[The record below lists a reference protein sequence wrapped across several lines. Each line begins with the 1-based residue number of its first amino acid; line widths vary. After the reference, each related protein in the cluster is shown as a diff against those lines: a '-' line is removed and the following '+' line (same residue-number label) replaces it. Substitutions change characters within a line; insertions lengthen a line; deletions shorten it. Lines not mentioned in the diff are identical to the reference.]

1 MTIPLTHRALLA
13 PAFLPDHA
21 ESEASIEQHEEAPGE
36 AAPGEGATATAGDE
50 GQPAPPGLALADLL
64 AHGLV
69 AHGWQVSYR
78 WTTYVGHALDARRG
92 EQRYD
97 VEVALLDKEADKGT
111 GRWLVTAKRRTGF
124 FRRLLKREV
133 DPAEHALLRHDI
145 DATLAADP
153 RTAGAAATWVTED
166 RWEA

>member
-1 MTIPLTHRALLA
+1 MTVPLTHRALLA
-13 PAFLPDHA
+13 PAFLPDQE
-21 ESEASIEQHEEAPGE
+21 ESGDSIEEHEQAAAEAT
-36 AAPGEGATATAGDE
+36 PGEGATDAAGDE
-50 GQPAPPGLALADLL
+50 GQPAPPGQALADLL

-69 AHGWQVSYR
+69 AHGWDVSYR

-97 VEVALLDKEADKGT
+97 VEVALLDRESDKGT
-111 GRWLVTAKRRTGF
+111 GRWLITAKRRTGF
-124 FRRLLKREV
+124 FRRLLKREI

-153 RTAGAAATWVTED
+153 RTAGGGAAWVEED
-166 RWEA
+166 RWQA